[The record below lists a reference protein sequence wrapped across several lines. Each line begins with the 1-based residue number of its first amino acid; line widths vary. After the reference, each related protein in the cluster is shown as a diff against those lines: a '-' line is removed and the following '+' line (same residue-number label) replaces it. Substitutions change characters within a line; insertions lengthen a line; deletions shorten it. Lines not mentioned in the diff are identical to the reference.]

1 MKTKRIIGRYLVASF
16 LLLMGCNNHKETTTP
31 TRSNI
36 TESVY
41 ASGIVKSENQ
51 YEVFAQINGKVE
63 TIFVKE
69 GDFVKKGQAL
79 FQLENVNTKLSAAN
93 AAITA
98 LANDYQRNNEKLID
112 AKNAIELAK
121 NRLTND
127 SLSLARQQEL
137 WSKNIGSKVELEQKE
152 LNFENAKVN
161 LKKSEVTFKDL
172 KRQLKLT
179 SDQSKNNLQIAQSA
193 KDNLIIK
200 SEVEG
205 YIYKINVKQGEL
217 ATAIEPIAIVGK
229 KNFIVEFN
237 VDEFDIVKIEK
248 GQKVIIRM
256 DSYKN
261 QIFEAKINF
270 ISPMMDKQTRS
281 FRVEALFTEEPK
293 VLYPNLTLEANIIIH
308 EKKNALTIPSAY
320 LQNESSVILENGSV
334 QKVQIGLKDYSTV
347 EILTGIDESTKI
359 ILPEE

>member
-1 MKTKRIIGRYLVASF
+1 
-16 LLLMGCNNHKETTTP
+16 MGCNNNKETTTP

-79 FQLENVNTKLSAAN
+79 FQLENVNTKFSAAN

-112 AKNAIELAK
+112 AKNAIELAQ

-161 LKKSEVTFKDL
+161 LKKSEVAYKDL
-172 KRQLKLT
+172 RRQLKLT

-281 FRVEALFTEEPK
+281 FRVEALFTAEPK

>member
-1 MKTKRIIGRYLVASF
+1 MKKIAILSLSALLVIGISAFQAPKKPKKAVKAVKKEAPKAKVVLSDKAYDVKFDRSF
-16 LLLMGCNNHKETTTP
+16 HDFGKA
-31 TRSNI
+31 
-36 TESVY
+36 TE
-41 ASGIVKSENQ
+41 GEQ
-51 YEVFAQINGKVE
+51 VE

-112 AKNAIELAK
+112 AKNAIELAQ

-261 QIFEAKINF
+261 QTFEAKINF

-281 FRVEALFTEEPK
+281 FRVEAFFNRVQWSWIKCK
-293 VLYPNLTLEANIIIH
+293 V
-308 EKKNALTIPSAY
+308 S
-320 LQNESSVILENGSV
+320 
-334 QKVQIGLKDYSTV
+334 
-347 EILTGIDESTKI
+347 
-359 ILPEE
+359 